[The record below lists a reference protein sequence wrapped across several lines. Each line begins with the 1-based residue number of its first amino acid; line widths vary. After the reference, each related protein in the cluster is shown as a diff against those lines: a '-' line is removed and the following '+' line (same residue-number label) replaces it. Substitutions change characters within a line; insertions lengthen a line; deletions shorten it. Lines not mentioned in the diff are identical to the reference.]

1 MWLKFACIFQL
12 SVLSLIHARVTRV
25 PPRDF
30 AQTPC
35 EGNKLPYLTFEQRE
49 QSLKENLTLIIILQA
64 QYNEILVRRQRFAQN
79 LFSTHK
85 TICCN
90 DVSMRR
96 IAQLVAQCVQCV
108 LTFRMCHNEIIRILI
123 IVDFVFDDVATYF
136 RDTFFRH
143 QDTFKSKLVEERW

>member
-1 MWLKFACIFQL
+1 M
-12 SVLSLIHARVTRV
+12 

-49 QSLKENLTLIIILQA
+49 QSLKQNLT
-64 QYNEILVRRQRFAQN
+64 
-79 LFSTHK
+79 
-85 TICCN
+85 
-90 DVSMRR
+90 
-96 IAQLVAQCVQCV
+96 

-143 QDTFKSKLVEERW
+143 